1 MRSRVLDSAREVV
14 KAMLQSGRRLDA
26 EAARNVAP
34 FASAQWARDT
44 LNDLACARLIHVAE
58 LRPNRR
64 GRPTPV
70 YAWGEGQ

>member
-1 MRSRVLDSAREVV
+1 MRSRVLNKSREFV
-14 KAMLQSGRRLDA
+14 KTLLQSGCRLDA
-26 EAARNVAP
+26 EGARSVAP

-44 LNDLACARLIHVAE
+44 LKEMAGARLIHVAE

-70 YAWGEGQ
+70 YAWGEKQ